1 MAQAQPQQKPAP
13 QRKDPEFRPVSGVR
27 INEVD
32 LLNKDPRRDYRLIF
46 EGSGSSAEMLSPSMY
61 EQVGYQVER
70 WPDFVGLNG
79 QQLEA
84 AQQSALRFA
93 GGGVGKPGEKMMCRG
108 HVLMSASREH
118 VKAAFAY
125 AQDQL
130 QPIEDAI
137 QPERAAAR
145 LRKHAASDR
154 ELRGSQ
160 MGLDTADAKE
170 MAGARVFAPASDD

>member
-1 MAQAQPQQKPAP
+1 MAQPQQNKQAP

-32 LLNKDPRRDYRLIF
+32 LLNKDPQRDYRLIF

-61 EQVGYQVER
+61 EQVGYRVER
-70 WPDFVGLNG
+70 WPDFVGLTG
-79 QQLEA
+79 KQLEA

-118 VKAAFAY
+118 VRAAFAY
-125 AQDQL
+125 TQDQL
-130 QPIEDAI
+130 RPIEEAI
-137 QPERAAAR
+137 QPEKAAAR
-145 LRKHAASDR
+145 LRREAAGDR
-154 ELRGSQ
+154 ELKHSQ
-160 MGLDTADAKE
+160 MGLDAAADRE
-170 MAGARVFAPASDD
+170 MAGAEVFAPAGDD